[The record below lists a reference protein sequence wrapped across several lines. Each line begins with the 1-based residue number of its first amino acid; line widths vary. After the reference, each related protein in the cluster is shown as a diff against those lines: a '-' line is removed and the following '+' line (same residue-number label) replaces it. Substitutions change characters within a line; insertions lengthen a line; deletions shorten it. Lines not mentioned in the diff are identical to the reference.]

1 MAEHRRQSKKRLIIG
16 LFSAASNVSGILNDD
31 LALTTMMHKYGGL
44 AFWDYAT
51 AAPYVNIDMNPNV
64 DGDEHGLC
72 AKDAIYFSMHK
83 FVGGPQTPGVL
94 IAKKEMFRNPVPHA
108 GGGGTVVYVT
118 KKDHY
123 YVPVCQIEYFIF

>member
-1 MAEHRRQSKKRLIIG
+1 MIIG

-31 LALTTMMHKYGGL
+31 LALTALMHKYGGL

-64 DGDEHGLC
+64 DGDENGLC

-94 IAKKEMFRNPVPHA
+94 IAKKEMFRNPVPHS
-108 GGGGTVVYVT
+108 GGGGTVVFVT
-118 KKDHY
+118 DKDHFY
-123 YVPVCQIEYFIF
+123 IPVSYEMVCSYDT